1 MMLKEKLN
9 EMKANSEGMKLFV
22 IDDVLEF
29 NESDDEITDYINQV
43 LQYGCVSGT
52 VSSLIYCSD
61 TKEFFTK
68 YQDEIFEM
76 LEDFKE
82 ECGIPFEINSNNL
95 AWFGYEEI
103 LKNIAVE
110 LGIW

>member
-1 MMLKEKLN
+1 MLKEKLN
-9 EMKANSEGMKLFV
+9 KMKENCEGMKLFV
-22 IDDVLEF
+22 IDDILDC
-29 NESDDEITDYINQV
+29 NNDDDEIRAYMNDV
-43 LQYGCVSGT
+43 LNYGCVSGT

-68 YQDEIFEM
+68 YQDEIFEI
-76 LEDFKE
+76 LQDFKE

-95 AWFGYEEI
+95 AWFGYEET
-103 LKNIAVE
+103 LRNIAVE